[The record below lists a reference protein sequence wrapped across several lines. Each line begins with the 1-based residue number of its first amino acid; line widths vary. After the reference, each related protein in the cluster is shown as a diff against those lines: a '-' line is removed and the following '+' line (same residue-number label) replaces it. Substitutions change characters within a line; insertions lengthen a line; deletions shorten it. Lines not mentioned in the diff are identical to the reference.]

1 MEKLKVGFDIDAV
14 FANFVKTFTTFA
26 NKIHGTPIID
36 HSTKRNSWYL
46 KDEYPLSEE
55 ELKKVWEKFLELEN
69 VYEEFELED
78 EEDFK
83 AFLDF
88 VKKHDTKIEIFFI
101 TARRNS
107 RGKSVEEQTKNWF
120 KKHGYNAKN
129 VFVAFEKG
137 SKAKELKLDYFIDD
151 KPHHIIEVLQSCKKT
166 KAYLLHKPYNQK
178 EELPRVYSLKEFLRN
193 IENEILFEEL
203 KKKYFKK

>member
-14 FANFVKTFTTFA
+14 FANFVKSFTTFA
-26 NKIHGTPIID
+26 NKVHGTPIIN
-36 HSTKRNSWYL
+36 HSTERKSWYL

-55 ELKKVWEKFLELEN
+55 ELKNLWEKFLDLEN

-88 VKKHDTKIEIFFI
+88 VNKHDTKIEIFFI
-101 TARRNS
+101 TARRNTK
-107 RGKSVEEQTKNWF
+107 GKSVEEQTKSWF
-120 KKHGYNAKN
+120 EKHGYNDAK

-137 SKAKELKLDYFIDD
+137 SKAKELKLDFFIDD
-151 KPHHIIEVLQSCKKT
+151 KPHHVVEVLKSCFKT
-166 KAYLLHKPYNQK
+166 KAYLLHKPYNAS
-178 EELPRVYSLKEFLRN
+178 EELPRVFSLKEFLNN
-193 IENEILFEEL
+193 IENEILFKEL
-203 KKKYFKK
+203 KKEYFGE